1 MSSQDYDSDDFT
13 ITREGV
19 YGQEEIEVESADDEV
34 TPEAMEE
41 GSDSGNNENNNNLE
55 IPLRKTKVSSAVW
68 NLAEKIEGGA
78 KCNLCEKLLSAK
90 GAIPVTLWVT

>member
-19 YGQEEIEVESADDEV
+19 YGHEEIEVESADDEV

-41 GSDSGNNENNNNLE
+41 APVSVVVF
-55 IPLRKTKVSSAVW
+55 IPTFG
-68 NLAEKIEGGA
+68 LA
-78 KCNLCEKLLSAK
+78 CFCTLS
-90 GAIPVTLWVT
+90 